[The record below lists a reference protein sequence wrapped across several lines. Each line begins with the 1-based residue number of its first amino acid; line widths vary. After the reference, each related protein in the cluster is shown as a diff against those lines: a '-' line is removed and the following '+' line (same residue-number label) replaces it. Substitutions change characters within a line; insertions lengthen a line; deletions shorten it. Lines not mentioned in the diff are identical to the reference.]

1 MFVALT
7 LGFTVALHL
16 ALMFVGRF
24 MVNAERARISSNITA
39 LSAIYGGMPQ
49 AELTAKLN
57 HSSLCGYRTNQE
69 SIVVCSEVIGVQRW
83 AKAAD
88 SWQTTLPTLEE

>member
-1 MFVALT
+1 
-7 LGFTVALHL
+7 
-16 ALMFVGRF
+16 MFVGRF